1 MDFSGI
7 GVTIISCL
15 YMVSI
20 PPVVAGVAFLAVVG
34 IVRLQGSSL
43 TRSQSA
49 TLIMIL
55 LLMAIVAACLFLY
68 FRLWQ
73 DLYVM

>member
-1 MDFSGI
+1 M
-7 GVTIISCL
+7 IISCL

-20 PPVVAGVAFLAVVG
+20 PPVVAGVAFLAVLG
-34 IVRLQGSSL
+34 ILRLQGSSL
-43 TRSQSA
+43 TRNQA
-49 TLIMIL
+49 AALIVIL

-68 FRLWQ
+68 LRLWQ